1 MKRPDSAYV
10 ARVPLF
16 DRLTD
21 LDPLA
26 PSEPQP
32 LRALTRAQLLDS
44 IHRELSALLNTRCPI
59 AITEL
64 LERPRS
70 VIDYGLTELT
80 WVGPM
85 APEDRARLALLIERA
100 VAAFEPRLRAAR
112 VQIGEY
118 DQAAG
123 SLRCEIEAE
132 LVTETLREAVS
143 FPIAMSN
150 ARGRQNG

>member
-10 ARVPLF
+10 ARLPLF

-21 LDPLA
+21 LEPLA

-32 LRALTRAQLLDS
+32 LRALTRPQLLES
-44 IHRELSALLNTRCPI
+44 IRRELSALLNTRCPVPI
-59 AITEL
+59 AEL
-64 LERPRS
+64 VERPRS

-85 APEDRARLALLIERA
+85 APEDRKRLELLIERA
-100 VAAFEPRLRAAR
+100 VAAFEPRLRGAR
-112 VQIGEY
+112 IRIGEY
-118 DQAAG
+118 DQASGA
-123 SLRCEIEAE
+123 LACEIDAE

-143 FPIAMSN
+143 FPIAIHN
-150 ARGRQNG
+150 AKGSQHG